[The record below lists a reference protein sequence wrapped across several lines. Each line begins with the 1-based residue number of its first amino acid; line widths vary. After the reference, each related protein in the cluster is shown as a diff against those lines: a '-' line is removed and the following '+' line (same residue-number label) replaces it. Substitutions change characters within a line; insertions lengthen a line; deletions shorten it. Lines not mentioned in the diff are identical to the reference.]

1 MYLELTPEQQMLQ
14 SQLRSYFADLV
25 AEVEHS
31 ALEEP
36 TYTRYILRMGE
47 DGWLGP
53 GVAGRV
59 RRSGSRPSGPEDL
72 RRGVPLGGRTAAS
85 AHVEQCRS
93 DPHGPR
99 HRRAEASH
107 PPGILR
113 GEIHFSIGY
122 YRTLGAVPTWRH
134 SRLVPSATV
143 TNTSST
149 ARRSSPARSST
160 PTTSGL
166 PPGPTRI
173 RRSTRVC
180 PSSWCRSTPQDSTGR
195 RWPPSSATSPARP
208 STRTSGSRS
217 RISSAP
223 RTEGWKLITN
233 QLNHERVAICPG

>member
-1 MYLELTPEQQMLQ
+1 MYLELTPEQQMLR

-72 RRGVPLGGRTAAS
+72 RRGVPLAGVPLPRLTLNSVGPTPMALGTDEQKRRILPAS
-85 AHVEQCRS
+85 SGARS
-93 DPHGPR
+93 TSPLALPNPR
-99 HRRAEASH
+99 R
-107 PPGILR
+107 
-113 GEIHFSIGY
+113 
-122 YRTLGAVPTWRH
+122 VPTWRH

-149 ARRSSPARSST
+149 ARRSSPARSNT

-208 STRTSGSRS
+208 STRTSGSQS
-217 RISSAP
+217 RISSAR
-223 RTEGWKLITN
+223 RTEAGS
-233 QLNHERVAICPG
+233 